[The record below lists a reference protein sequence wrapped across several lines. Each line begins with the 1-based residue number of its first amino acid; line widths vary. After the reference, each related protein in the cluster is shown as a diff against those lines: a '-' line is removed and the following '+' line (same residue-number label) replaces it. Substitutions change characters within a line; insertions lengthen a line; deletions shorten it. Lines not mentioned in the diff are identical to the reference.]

1 MWLFIRIS
9 ASQNF
14 RCIWLDE
21 HSSPWSNTVLR
32 KSLPWTR
39 RRGVGVR
46 GRRGHLN
53 RHAAAIR
60 EALSRLD
67 AEAEGLRVAE
77 HEHMLGDLSESG
89 QAVPAREA
97 NCAWVVQWQ
106 ALQAH
111 VASHWYFVAERLA
124 RFGFLQLGL
133 VFIDELG
140 ALLERHD
147 SPPVEGARWHADERE
162 QTGRGH
168 LEDGVRGLGKLQARC
183 LVLERGWDVDW
194 LVEPRGDLVEG
205 AVRLLLLF
213 KSASRFLCSYFSGL
227 GPAGGA
233 DCGSGQAAD
242 FLVEQ
247 LKEQSF
253 RVVDKSLARSLLE
266 MVWWV
271 CGVDGDGHGE
281 WRVAWPLPLVQFA
294 VSSYADELRE
304 HAAYFGESYALAVL
318 MDINKEFV
326 KA

>member
-60 EALSRLD
+60 EALSGLD

-205 AVRLLLLF
+205 AVRLLL
-213 KSASRFLCSYFSGL
+213 FLS
-227 GPAGGA
+227 
-233 DCGSGQAAD
+233 Q
-242 FLVEQ
+242 
-247 LKEQSF
+247 F
-253 RVVDKSLARSLLE
+253 RV
-266 MVWWV
+266 
-271 CGVDGDGHGE
+271 
-281 WRVAWPLPLVQFA
+281 F
-294 VSSYADELRE
+294 
-304 HAAYFGESYALAVL
+304 
-318 MDINKEFV
+318 
-326 KA
+326 